1 MCTRGSLAACV
12 ACLASSCL
20 LLRYRLSESSAE
32 EPRQDEIVLWTGV
45 VPHFFCPSSLSL
57 N

>member
-20 LLRYRLSESSAE
+20 LRYLLSESSAE
-32 EPRQDEIVLWTGV
+32 EPRPDEIVLWTGV